1 MPNAVLV
8 NFASGETSPRS
19 RGRFDLAWFRSS
31 VEKLVNF
38 VCEVPGP
45 ARFRTGFKHVAVT
58 RQGRPARLIQFRPSR
73 SVGYLLEFT
82 HLKMRAYRDGA
93 LVKVNRTTLTAATR
107 ANPCVITVASAAN
120 LAGGDEVIFTGVE
133 GMFELNGRQAVL
145 ANNVGSTYELRDP
158 VTGLGIDSTA
168 WGAWTS
174 DGTVHEVYEIDS
186 PYLSDELDDIQ
197 FAQSGTTM
205 YLVHPRYAPRK
216 LTVDSGDAFT
226 LTTYVRTADPF
237 VTGAVLTISF
247 VHRSGTNDSGYV
259 TAAGKTDI
267 EFAAGSVINEDVDY
281 TFAGVVGTV
290 QINGGVYRI
299 DYIEGTVAP
308 IIGRLK
314 TLTGAD
320 VDSSTW
326 TPYISG
332 GTATPAAEN
341 PLTVGFYEGR
351 LVFFGTNQRPN
362 TLFMSRAPNDDTP
375 RYDDFTGGTNA
386 DHACFFAFAPAS
398 GQVDYA
404 AWLAGT
410 ADYLFAGTFGGPFRV
425 SGSGLDEAITPA
437 NILVRQIDLVGC
449 EAALP
454 VSGARVF
461 FIQRGGR
468 SLRTLRYDGDG
479 KLETY
484 DMLLNAEHIG
494 YSRLQRVVLQTGR
507 PDVLWVI
514 REDGTLAGM
523 TVQGA
528 ENVAGWH
535 RHFLGGVDAS
545 VLDAQAL
552 PRTDKDDQLWVVV
565 QRTVQGVARCSV
577 EFQADPVDFP
587 DPEDFYNGGHRVF
600 LGAEE
605 AAPRGLRPL
614 GKEEDLQ
621 AYKNAVYRRQ
631 EEYVHL
637 DAAGTYN
644 GSDRGVAAGASLTL
658 SALTGDGITVTAS
671 AAVFK
676 ATDVGLEIW
685 KKPDRVTGVGAGRA
699 TITAYVSATEVT
711 VDVTVDFDSLEAIAA
726 GAWHFAAT
734 NIYVPHLEGC
744 DVAVITDG
752 AVYAAGADVDADYPL
767 VTVTD
772 GKITLTRP
780 AAVVHV
786 GFAYEGF
793 IKTHN
798 LELGNLAQAKPRLL
812 SQLFIRFLTTLGV
825 DYGTDLYDL
834 ERIEHREAEDRMD
847 RPAPVFSGIR
857 RVKVEDSW
865 TEEAGK
871 HVYLSQKLPLPCVV
885 QFVDARFDATEE
897 V

>member
-19 RGRFDLAWFRSS
+19 RGRFDLDWFRSS

-45 ARFRTGFKHVAVT
+45 ARFRTGFKHVAIT
-58 RQGRPARLIQFRPSR
+58 RRGQRARMFQFRPSR
-73 SVGYLLEFT
+73 DFGYMLEFT
-82 HLKMRAYRDGA
+82 NLKMRAYRDGA
-93 LVKVNRTTLTAATR
+93 LLKTSRTTITAATR
-107 ANPCVITVASAAN
+107 ANPCVITVASTTD
-120 LAGGDEVIFTGVE
+120 LADEDEIICTDVQ
-133 GMFELNGRQAVL
+133 GMFELNGRQVVL
-145 ANNVGSTYELRDP
+145 ANQSGNTFELRDP
-158 VTGLGIDSTA
+158 VTGLGVDSTN

-174 DGTVHEVYEIDS
+174 GGTVYEVYEITT
-186 PYLSDELDDIQ
+186 PYPEADLDDLQ
-197 FAQSGTTM
+197 VAQSSDTM
-205 YLVHPRYAPRK
+205 YIVCPSYDVRK
-216 LTVDSGDAFT
+216 LT
-226 LTTYVRTADPF
+226 LTASDTFAIAVQSRTADPF
-237 VTGAVLTISF
+237 ATAYATRNLASATPGTAGPYPPGVETWVSFTSGFVFNTTVSYTI
-247 VHRSGTNDSGYV
+247 T
-259 TAAGKTDI
+259 
-267 EFAAGSVINEDVDY
+267 
-281 TFAGVVGTV
+281 GVVGMTEL
-290 QINGGVYRI
+290 NGLVVRMAQQAGPYFRLVY
-299 DYIEGTVAP
+299 AS
-308 IIGRLK
+308 
-314 TLTGAD
+314 TGLNI
-320 VDSSTW
+320 DSSAFGA
-326 TPYISG
+326 YVSG
-332 GTATPAAEN
+332 GTMTPVAEV

-362 TLFMSRAPNDDTP
+362 TLFMSRAPNDDDP
-375 RYDDFTGGTNA
+375 RYDDFTGGTAA

-398 GQVDYA
+398 GQVDHA
-404 AWLAGT
+404 AWLAGM

-425 SGSGLDEAITPA
+425 SGSGLDEAITPS

-454 VSGARVF
+454 VGGARVF

-494 YSRLQRVVLQTGR
+494 YSRLQRVILQTGR
-507 PDVLWVI
+507 PDVLWVV

-523 TVQGA
+523 TVQGS

-577 EFQADPVDFP
+577 EVQADLVDFP
-587 DPEDFYNGGHRVF
+587 APEDFYNGGHRVF
-600 LGAEE
+600 LGADE
-605 AAPRGLRPL
+605 AEPRGLRPL
-614 GKEEDLQ
+614 GKEEDLK
-621 AYKNAVYRRQ
+621 AHKNAVYRRQ

-658 SALTGDGITVTAS
+658 SALTGNGITATAS

-676 ATDVGLEIW
+676 STDVGLEIW

-711 VDVTVDFDSLEAIAA
+711 VNVIVDFDTLEVIGA

-744 DVAVITDG
+744 DVSVVTDG
-752 AVYAAGADVDADYPL
+752 AVYAAGEDVDADYPL

-772 GKITLTRP
+772 GKITLARP

-786 GFAYEGF
+786 GFSYEGF
-793 IKTHN
+793 VKTHN
-798 LELGNLAQAKPRLL
+798 LELGALAQAKPRLL
-812 SQLFIRFLTTLGV
+812 SALFIRFLSTLGV

-834 ERIEHREAEDRMD
+834 ERIEHRNAEDRMD

-871 HVYLSQKLPLPCVV
+871 HVYLSQKLPLPCVI